1 MTIVIILVSAGLLVA
16 LLVAERRQAEWG
28 RIAKMVASTGFVG
41 VAVASGAVESGYGRW
56 VLVALGLSWL
66 GDLLLTFAS
75 RRAFLAG
82 LGVFLAAH
90 IGYLEAFVVRGI
102 AWMAAAAA
110 AAVALMVAG
119 GVWRWLAPHLD
130 DMMRR
135 PVAGYVVVISAMVAV
150 AVGTTAHDLDL
161 RILIGAVAFFVSD
174 LAVAR
179 NRFVAPGFGN
189 RAWGLPLYYLAQVLL
204 ALSTAMV

>member
-1 MTIVIILVSAGLLVA
+1 
-16 LLVAERRQAEWG
+16 LLVAERRQARWG

-66 GDLLLTFAS
+66 GDLLLTIAS

-82 LGVFLAAH
+82 LGLFLAAH
-90 IGYLEAFVVRGI
+90 VGYLAAFMVRGV
-102 AWMAAAAA
+102 AWTAVAAGAAI
-110 AAVALMVAG
+110 ALMVAG

-130 DMMRR
+130 DRMRR
-135 PVAGYVVVISAMVAV
+135 SVAGYVVVISAMVAV

-161 RILIGAVAFFVSD
+161 RILLGVVAFFVSD

-179 NRFVAPGFGN
+179 NRFVAAGFIN
-189 RAWGLPLYYLAQVLL
+189 RVWGLPLYYLAQVLL

>member
-1 MTIVIILVSAGLLVA
+1 MTALIVGASAGALVA

-110 AAVALMVAG
+110 AAVALMVVG

-179 NRFVAPGFGN
+179 NRFVAPGFVN

>member
-1 MTIVIILVSAGLLVA
+1 MTIVIILVSAGALVA

-90 IGYLEAFVVRGI
+90 ISYLEAFVVRGI

-130 DMMRR
+130 DVMRR

-179 NRFVAPGFGN
+179 NRFVAAGFVN

-204 ALSTAMV
+204 ALSVG

>member
-1 MTIVIILVSAGLLVA
+1 MTVLLLGVSAGALVA

-41 VAVASGAVESGYGRW
+41 VAIASGAVESGYGRG

-82 LGVFLAAH
+82 LVAFLAAH
-90 IGYLEAFVVRGI
+90 VGYLAAFVVRGI
-102 AWMAAAAA
+102 AWMVVAV
-110 AAVALMVAG
+110 AAVVALIVAG
-119 GVWRWLAPHLD
+119 GVWRWLEPHLD
-130 DMMRR
+130 DLMRR

-161 RILIGAVAFFVSD
+161 RILFGAVAFFVSD

-179 NRFVAPGFGN
+179 NRFVVAGFVN

>member
-1 MTIVIILVSAGLLVA
+1 MTALIVGVSTVALVA
-16 LLVAERRQAEWG
+16 LLIAEHRDAIWRRPV
-28 RIAKMVASTGFVG
+28 KMFASSGFVG
-41 VAVASGAVESGYGRW
+41 VAISSGAIDSGYGRW

-82 LGVFLAAH
+82 LVVFLLAH
-90 IGYLEAFVVRGI
+90 IGYLAAFAVRGI
-102 AWMAAAAA
+102 AWTAVTVA
-110 AAVALMVAG
+110 AAVVLMVAG

-130 DMMRR
+130 DVMRR

-179 NRFVAPGFGN
+179 NRFVAAGFVN

-204 ALSTAMV
+204 ALSVG